1 MTGPMT
7 CRPQF
12 RGGYTIYENGR
23 AIGALHSREAAEL
36 FCAAINAREPA
47 GRQEQEDAAWA
58 AHRRAA

>member
-36 FCAAINAREPA
+36 FCAAINSREN
-47 GRQEQEDAAWA
+47 GREQQQAAAWA
-58 AHRRAA
+58 EHRRAA